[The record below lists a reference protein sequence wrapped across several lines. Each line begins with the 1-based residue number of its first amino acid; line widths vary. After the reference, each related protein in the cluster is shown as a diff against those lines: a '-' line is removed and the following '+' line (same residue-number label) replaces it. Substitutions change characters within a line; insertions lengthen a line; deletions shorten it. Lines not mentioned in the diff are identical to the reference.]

1 MEESFSWLH
10 SLAVTPIVTP
20 ERFSARFAWDEH
32 LDHADERADH
42 APGRGAVAHRAI
54 DLLPLLEMMEEDVAV
69 ALHRVLDELLVVAV
83 RDIADALGE
92 ERVVDLHALERHRAV
107 LAHHLG
113 DLGQL
118 LDELA
123 RMRAAHRERELESER
138 QLVRDARER
147 KADHRRG
154 QHAAAD
160 HDQRVDVVE
169 HPEVAAEEDQGQD
182 DRDDDK
188 KAAPGGENH
197 ENPPGIPR
205 RHPAARVRAL
215 SPDPKGGALKEGLTL
230 CSRRPAAA
238 AMPRCNKAPRNPPP

>member
-1 MEESFSWLH
+1 M
-10 SLAVTPIVTP
+10 V
-20 ERFSARFAWDEH
+20 
-32 LDHADERADH
+32 
-42 APGRGAVAHRAI
+42 
-54 DLLPLLEMMEEDVAV
+54 EEDVAV

-123 RMRAAHRERELESER
+123 RMGAAHRERELEPER
-138 QLVRDARER
+138 QPVRDTRER

-154 QHAAAD
+154 KHAAAD

-182 DRDDDK
+182 DRDADK
-188 KAAPGGENH
+188 KADPGGEIH
-197 ENPPGIPR
+197 EKPPGIPR

-230 CSRRPAAA
+230 
-238 AMPRCNKAPRNPPP
+238 